1 MDKPMPNV
9 AFNMMSLMFKVV
21 DVFRSS
27 DALLDE
33 IKIRAG
39 CTVLDYGCGPG
50 RCEPPLSEQVGPS
63 GTVYALD
70 IHPLAVR
77 KVEKL
82 AEDRGLTNVETILS
96 GCETGLPGESVDV
109 ALLLDI
115 FHMLSE
121 PERVLGELH
130 RVLKPNGLLVS
141 SIDHMS
147 VEKALEQIVA
157 TGLFELSDRGR
168 KVLNLTKR

>member
-9 AFNMMSLMFKVV
+9 AFNVMSSMFKVM

-27 DALLDE
+27 DGLLGE

-39 CTVLDYGCGPG
+39 YTLLDYGCGPG
-50 RCEPPLSEQVGPS
+50 RYEPLLSEQVGPW

-82 AEDRGLTNVETILS
+82 AEDRGSTNVETILS
-96 GCETGLPGESVDV
+96 ACETGLSGESVDV
-109 ALLLDI
+109 VLLLDI

-121 PERVLGELH
+121 PERVLAELH
-130 RVLKPNGLLVS
+130 RVLKPGGLLACSIHHVS
-141 SIDHMS
+141 EEEAI
-147 VEKALEQIVA
+147 EQIVA
-157 TGLFELSDRGR
+157 TGLFELSGRGK
-168 KVLNLTKR
+168 KVLNFTKR